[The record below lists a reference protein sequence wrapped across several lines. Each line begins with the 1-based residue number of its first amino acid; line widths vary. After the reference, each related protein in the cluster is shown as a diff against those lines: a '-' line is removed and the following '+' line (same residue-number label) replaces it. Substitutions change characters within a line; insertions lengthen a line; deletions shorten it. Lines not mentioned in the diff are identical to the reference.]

1 MLDELSTQLFEAEN
15 LNPVWPN
22 ELLELSKDTEYDSV
36 LFKKANDFLEV
47 ELKFHDEGQEIIL
60 EYVFDEEDLLQYAYL
75 SEHGTKSTVFDRQL
89 LISDIRRKIKKN
101 LAMQKV
107 A

>member
-36 LFKKANDFLEV
+36 LFKKVNDFLEV
-47 ELKFHDEGQEIIL
+47 ELKFHDEGQEITL
-60 EYVFDEEDLLQYAYL
+60 EYVFDTEDLLQYAYL
-75 SEHGTKSTVFDRQL
+75 MENGTKSTVFNRKV
-89 LISDIRRKIKKN
+89 LISDIQRKIKKN
-101 LAMQKV
+101 STMTKV